1 MSQFLSYALPGI
13 PYGCAYAL
21 MACGLVLTFKASGV
35 FNLGFGAQAYVSAL
49 VYYVA
54 IANGWP
60 KWAALVVAVAVLGPA
75 LGFALDRLLF
85 RYTRTAPPLVKLV
98 PALGLL
104 IAIPSVTQMIFGTA
118 LRLSPPSVA
127 LNPNGVYFRVDSV
140 AVTGEEILTTA
151 VTLGVVAL
159 FAIAFGS
166 STIGL
171 RMRAV
176 VESPRMT
183 ELDGIRADR
192 VGTFAWVISSLFAGL
207 AGVLLAPIYASLDP
221 ANFTA
226 LLVAAAAAAAVGGF
240 SSLPLT
246 LLGGILLGI
255 VQQVLGGYLPSG
267 TVLAAGL
274 RPSFPFLV
282 LAVLL
287 VAGRSFRPGA
297 AFGDPLASCDPPAA
311 SLKPPGRISE
321 VALGSRAFAALLGA
335 VFVVLAVVVVPG
347 NWEYTL
353 TAGLVVAVILL
364 SITVVTGM
372 SGQISLCQAAFA
384 AIGAFTAGQLA
395 THFGTAV
402 LVGAIAGGALA
413 AAVGALISL
422 PGLRLGGIALAL
434 LTLSFALLC
443 DNVLF
448 QYSWSGNGASGLIV
462 PRPLIAGVSFAGT
475 GAFFFLALAALV
487 ITAGIVWLVQHGT
500 LGAELAA
507 LRSTEVGSASIGI
520 NVKRMRVVAFALSA
534 AIAGVGGALYASL
547 QQTVSPN
554 DFNYEFSLVFIVV
567 VATIGVY
574 SITGAIAAGLAYT
587 VIDQAITNLPSR
599 YSSLLAVMFGLAAAT
614 YVRHPEGVV
623 EYGRRWVLDRAE
635 QFANF
640 LQRNDARDDL
650 GARAGA
656 RSG

>member
-1 MSQFLSYALPGI
+1 M
-13 PYGCAYAL
+13 
-21 MACGLVLTFKASGV
+21 
-35 FNLGFGAQAYVSAL
+35 
-49 VYYVA
+49 
-54 IANGWP
+54 
-60 KWAALVVAVAVLGPA
+60 
-75 LGFALDRLLF
+75 
-85 RYTRTAPPLVKLV
+85 KLV

-104 IAIPSVTQMIFGTA
+104 IAIPSVMQLIFGTA
-118 LRLSPPSVA
+118 QRLSPPAVA
-127 LNPNGVYFRVDSV
+127 LNPNEVYFRVDTV

-151 VTLGVVAL
+151 VTVVIVAAL
-159 FAIAFGS
+159 ALVFRS

-171 RMRAV
+171 EMRAV

-183 ELDGIRADR
+183 ELDGIHADR
-192 VGTFAWVISSLFAGL
+192 VGMFAWVLSSLFAGL

-246 LLGGILLGI
+246 LIGGVLLGI
-255 VQQVLGGYLPSG
+255 VQEILGGYLPSG

-287 VAGRSFRPGA
+287 VAGRSFRPA
-297 AFGDPLASCDPPAA
+297 ATFGDPLAGCDPPAV
-311 SLKPPGRISE
+311 SLRPPGRITE
-321 VALGSRAFAALLGA
+321 VALGSWAFAAFLVA
-335 VFVVLAVVVVPG
+335 VFVVVTVVVVPG

-353 TAGLVVAVILL
+353 TEGLVVAVILL
-364 SITVVTGM
+364 SITVLTGM
-372 SGQISLCQAAFA
+372 SGQISLCQASFA

-402 LVGAIAGGALA
+402 LVGAVAGGALA
-413 AAVGALISL
+413 AVVGVLISL

-434 LTLSFALLC
+434 FTLSFALLG

-448 QYSWSGNGASGLIV
+448 QYSWSGNGASGLVV
-462 PRPLIAGVSFAGT
+462 PRPLVAGLSFAGN
-475 GAFFFLALAALV
+475 GAFFFLSLIVLAIASG
-487 ITAGIVWLVQHGT
+487 AVWLIQHGT
-500 LGAELAA
+500 IGEELAA
-507 LRSTEVGSASIGI
+507 LRSTEVGSASVGI
-520 NVKRMRVVAFALSA
+520 NVRRMRIIAFALSA
-534 AIAGVGGALYASL
+534 ALAGIGGALYASL
-547 QQTVSPN
+547 QQTVSPS
-554 DFNYEFSLVFIVV
+554 DFNYEFSLIFIVI

-587 VIDQAITNLPSR
+587 VIQELISNLPSR
-599 YSSLLAVMFGLAAAT
+599 FGGLLAVIFGLAAVT

-623 EYGRRWVLDRAE
+623 EYGRRWILDRAE

-640 LQRNDARDDL
+640 LTRNDPQRDLAARV
-650 GARAGA
+650 GRGTT
-656 RSG
+656 

>member
-1 MSQFLSYALPGI
+1 MSQFISYALPGI

-35 FNLGFGAQAYVSAL
+35 FNLAFGAQAYVSAL
-49 VYYVA
+49 VFYVA
-54 IANGWP
+54 VQNGWP
-60 KWAALVVAVAVLGPA
+60 KWAAFVIAVVVLGPL
-75 LGFALDRLLF
+75 LGFALDRVLF
-85 RYTRTAPPLVKLV
+85 QYTRTAPPLVKLV

-104 IAIPSVTQMIFGTA
+104 IAIPSVTQMIFGIGQ
-118 LRLSPPSVA
+118 RLAPPAVA
-127 LNPNGVYFRVDSV
+127 LNPNRVYFRVASV
-140 AVTGEEILTTA
+140 AVTGEEILTTV
-151 VTLGVVAL
+151 VTIVVVAAL
-159 FAIAFGS
+159 AVAFAS
-166 STIGL
+166 STVGL

-192 VGTFAWVISSLFAGL
+192 VGTFAWVLSSLFAGL

-226 LLVAAAAAAAVGGF
+226 LLVAGAAAAAVGGF

-246 LLGGILLGI
+246 LLGGVLLGV
-255 VQQVLGGYLPSG
+255 VQEVLGGYLPSG

-287 VAGRSFRPGA
+287 VAGRSFRPA
-297 AFGDPLASCDPPAA
+297 RTFDDPLAACDPPAV
-311 SLKPPGRISE
+311 SLRPPGRITE
-321 VALGSRAFAALLGA
+321 VALGSRAFAAFLAA
-335 VFVVLAVVVVPG
+335 VFIVLVVVVVPG
-347 NWEYTL
+347 NWEYTF
-353 TAGLVVAVILL
+353 TAGLVIAIILL
-364 SITVVTGM
+364 SITVLTGM

-402 LVGAIAGGALA
+402 MIGALA
-413 AAVGALISL
+413 GGVLAAVVGAFISL

-434 LTLSFALLC
+434 FTLSFALLC

-462 PRPLIAGVSFAGT
+462 PRPLIIGIGFAGT
-475 GAFFFLALAALV
+475 GAFFFLALIVLT
-487 ITAGIVWLVQHGT
+487 ITSAVVWLIQHGT
-500 LGAELAA
+500 LGEELAA
-507 LRSTEVGSASIGI
+507 LRSTEVGAASVGI
-520 NVKRMRVVAFALSA
+520 DVRRMRIIAFTLSA
-534 AIAGVGGALYASL
+534 AIAGIGGGLYASL
-547 QQTVSPN
+547 QQTVSPT
-554 DFNYEFSLVFIVV
+554 DFNYEFSLIFIVV

-587 VIDQAITNLPSR
+587 TIQQLISNLPSR
-599 YSSLLAVMFGLAAAT
+599 YNSLLALIFGLAAAT

-640 LQRNDARDDL
+640 LTRNDAPADPKVAV
-650 GARAGA
+650 GS
-656 RSG
+656 RSE